1 MNAEVDPNVIV
12 YFGGQYMPMCEAHVG
27 ILTHALHYG
36 TGVFEGIRAYWDASE
51 QELFVMRPRDH
62 YVRWKQN
69 GGILHINVPL
79 TAEQLCDIT
88 LELAQRNA
96 FRTDLYIRPLAYKCA
111 ERIGVSMDDQ
121 DAFFIVALPF
131 GEYLHSENGL
141 HAGVSS
147 WRRIDD
153 NAIPARGKICGAY
166 ANSALASDEARRCGF
181 DEAILLNETGHVT
194 EGATCNLFMCRK
206 GRLITPAV
214 TENVLEG
221 ITRDSIMELAARELG
236 LEIVERPID
245 RSELYVC
252 DELFLTG
259 TAVGVAPVTRVDHRT
274 VGDGAIGVVT
284 RSLRQLY
291 VDATHGRMP
300 AYRKWLLPVYHR
312 AQPPE
317 RGEASIDGAPLKETS
332 LA

>member
-1 MNAEVDPNVIV
+1 MAI
-12 YFGGQYMPMCEAHVG
+12 
-27 ILTHALHYG
+27 
-36 TGVFEGIRAYWDASE
+36 
-51 QELFVMRPRDH
+51 
-62 YVRWKQN
+62 
-69 GGILHINVPL
+69 
-79 TAEQLCDIT
+79 
-88 LELAQRNA
+88 
-96 FRTDLYIRPLAYKCA
+96 
-111 ERIGVSMDDQ
+111 DDQ

-141 HAGVSS
+141 HVGVSS

-153 NAIPARGKICGAY
+153 NAIPARAKICGAY
-166 ANSALASDEARRCGF
+166 ANSALASDEARRSGF
-181 DEAILLNETGHVT
+181 DEAILLNESGHVT
-194 EGATCNLFMCRK
+194 EGATCNLFMRRK
-206 GRLITPAV
+206 GRLVTPAV

-259 TAVGVAPVTRVDHRT
+259 TAVGVAPVTRVDHHP
-274 VGDGAIGVVT
+274 VADGAIGVVT

-300 AYRKWLLPVYHR
+300 AYRKWLLPVYR
-312 AQPPE
+312 TGQPPE
-317 RGEASIDGAPLKETS
+317 RGEASKDGASMKETS